1 MSVELRTD
9 SESAFLKSHESNP
22 ATVHRRIGFLAAVNT
37 AHWLLEQE
45 ES

>member
-9 SESAFLKSHESNP
+9 SESAFLNSHESNP
-22 ATVHRRIGFLAAVNT
+22 ATVHRWIGFLVAVNT